1 MKLFIRFFLTLCF
14 LLSGYGNLYTYAHQE
29 YIFNSPVK
37 LLESSDGGSSFV
49 QHIPEIHY
57 HSSIPEAETAID
69 VLEVTNSED
78 ENDENNFASAK
89 KLPASLNYFSNL
101 FYSHASW
108 HLFQNIQS
116 SLFHSKQLCISAGR
130 YLLLCVIRI

>member
-1 MKLFIRFFLTLCF
+1 MKLFIRFFLSLCF

-37 LLESSDGGSSFV
+37 LLESSDGGSSFA

-78 ENDENNFASAK
+78 ENDENNFAPVK

-101 FYSHASW
+101 FNRHTRW
-108 HLFQNIQS
+108 HLSQNIQN
-116 SLFHSKQLCISAGR
+116 SLHLSKPSYISAGR